1 MKNKLL
7 ALCLLIT
14 LTAHSQE
21 ITVRKKYLDSIKNQ
35 LAIYTTQTYTL
46 LNENERFY
54 NRNQQLEG
62 NVKEMKD
69 LFYYQEEKLNRHF
82 RIFAGGYF
90 ICLGVFIYGMF
101 KITK

>member
-1 MKNKLL
+1 M
-7 ALCLLIT
+7 LISMT
-14 LTAHSQE
+14 SQSQE
-21 ITVRKKYLDSIKNQ
+21 TTVRKKYLDSIKNQ

-54 NRNQQLEG
+54 NRNQQLEA

-82 RIFAGGYF
+82 RIFSVGYL
-90 ICLGVFIYGMF
+90 IVLGVFIHGMF